1 MQISRFADY
10 GLRILIYLTQTPG
23 RAVPMRE
30 IAAFFDI
37 SHEHLRKVVHH
48 LSQAGLIHG
57 DRGRLGG
64 LRLAHDPAT
73 IRVGAVLDDMDKP
86 AAIVECYGRNPCR
99 LAPGCRLEG
108 ALEEARGTFM
118 ERLNRYTLADMVAT
132 PAMRRKFDTL
142 GDALVDALGE
152 AAVPPVGE
160 AP

>member
-10 GLRILIYLTQTPG
+10 GLRVLIYLTQTPG

-57 DRGRLGG
+57 DRGRQGG
-64 LRLAHDPAT
+64 LRLARDPAT
-73 IRVGAVLDDMDKP
+73 IRVGAVLEDMDKP
-86 AAIVECYGRNPCR
+86 PTIVDCHGRNPCR
-99 LAPGCRLEG
+99 LAPGCRLEA
-108 ALEEARGTFM
+108 ALEDARGAFM
-118 ERLNRYTLADMVAT
+118 ERLNRYSLADMVAT

-142 GDALVDALGE
+142 AE
-152 AAVPPVGE
+152 ATIPPAAE